1 MAVLLIDG
9 FDGHSDFND
18 FRRWTKISD
27 RGARGRFDYGRYNP
41 DADSPDARDV
51 AGHYGNTGFGHG
63 GQTMSFPNRSGNL
76 FFALDVRNHGG
87 GNGISF
93 VDCAVVRVGSSLT
106 DMVQQFVIR
115 FDTGDSRWYYEIWTG
130 GLITD
135 RYGGAN
141 ANQWVTPNP
150 EDFEEYLTW
159 RRLSFDM
166 GTGEVQFGLDS
177 YNGTSGGTLPIIH
190 QRHFGAEMFVFD
202 NCYITDEADINVGD
216 LGDCRVQ
223 LLSPIV
229 NDAISPGIVKS
240 DPGIDEWDLVSDF
253 WKGGVFDVP
262 NYAEYL
268 ESQSGMAA
276 TFTKWYPYEY
286 EDPFAVAVTVA
297 AQAMDSNSVILPTL
311 KIDGTTYFAD
321 LVNGPYTPDPP
332 ILTWTSGNPDTD
344 RTSIQFVW
352 NRNPKTG
359 LAWTFSDMISA
370 KIGYHQSSGGTV
382 RIFSVYA
389 EILSPKGVPVL
400 IDGYGS
406 KIY

>member
-1 MAVLLIDG
+1 MAVLLIEG

-18 FRRWTKISD
+18 YRRWTKVGTW
-27 RGARGRFDYGRYNP
+27 GARGRYDYGRYNP

-51 AGHYGNTGFGHG
+51 GGHYSNTGFSYG
-63 GQTMSFPNRSGNL
+63 GQTLAFPKRTGDLFWRMDFLNFGLERTPREVANCAYFRVASGDTN
-76 FFALDVRNHGG
+76 
-87 GNGISF
+87 IIQSF
-93 VDCAVVRVGSSLT
+93 VCRWDA
-106 DMVQQFVIR
+106 
-115 FDTGDSRWYYEIWTG
+115 GDARYYYELWTAG
-130 GLITD
+130 TKTD
-135 RYGGAN
+135 KFGSAFAQRN
-141 ANQWVTPNP
+141 ATIDPLT
-150 EDFEEYLTW
+150 EFETW
-159 RRLSFDM
+159 RSFYADFASGM
-166 GTGEVQFGLDS
+166 IGVDNVAVFG
-177 YNGTSGGTLPIIH
+177 GTSGGNQPMIYY
-190 QRHFGAEMFVFD
+190 QDFGARAVVYD
-202 NCYITDEADINVGD
+202 NCYITDEDDINVGD

-223 LLSPIV
+223 LLTPIL

-253 WKGGVFDVP
+253 WVGGVFNVP

-276 TFTKWYPYEY
+276 TFTKKYPYEY

-297 AQAMDSNSVILPTL
+297 AQAMDSTSVVIPTL

-321 LVNGPYTPDPP
+321 LINGPYTPDPP
-332 ILTWTSGNPDTD
+332 TLAWTSGNPDTD

-359 LAWTFSDMISA
+359 LAWTFSEMVSA

-382 RIFSVYA
+382 RIFSVYS